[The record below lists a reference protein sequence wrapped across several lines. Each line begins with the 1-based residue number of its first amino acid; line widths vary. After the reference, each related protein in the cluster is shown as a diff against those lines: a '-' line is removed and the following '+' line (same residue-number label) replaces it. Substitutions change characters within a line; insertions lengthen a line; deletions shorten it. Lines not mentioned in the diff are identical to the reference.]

1 MGTVYKITGKNSTD
15 DTEYA
20 TLDEARA
27 AIREGYLGKEGTWEE
42 DTTAK
47 GDFKVAFVDKKGK
60 TSWTI
65 KSSEVA
71 EA

>member
-1 MGTVYKITGKNSTD
+1 MPYNITGKNAIEGD
-15 DTEYA
+15 YA

-27 AIREGYLGKEGTWEE
+27 AIRDQYLGKEGTWEE
-42 DTTAK
+42 DTTDK

-65 KSSEVA
+65 KQSEMA